1 MLSRL
6 FLDHPRAIGE
16 TYWAHQ
22 RVALGFAGAL
32 LGAALACL
40 LHAFVPALCR
50 TTASRMIERLHR
62 RMVSERTRS
71 STGRA

>member
-6 FLDHPRAIGE
+6 FLDHPRAVGE

-40 LHAFVPALCR
+40 LHALVPALCR